1 VLACQLFAS
10 SAARWEREVEE
21 GSKMVGRA
29 GTSIEEARRRESGW
43 RSFMLKFE
51 QDVERLGLKVVNLS
65 RDLEKRVRNQSLF
78 G

>member
-1 VLACQLFAS
+1 MLACQLFAS

-21 GSKMVGRA
+21 ESKMVGRA

>member
-1 VLACQLFAS
+1 
-10 SAARWEREVEE
+10 
-21 GSKMVGRA
+21 
-29 GTSIEEARRRESGW
+29 
-43 RSFMLKFE
+43 MLKFE